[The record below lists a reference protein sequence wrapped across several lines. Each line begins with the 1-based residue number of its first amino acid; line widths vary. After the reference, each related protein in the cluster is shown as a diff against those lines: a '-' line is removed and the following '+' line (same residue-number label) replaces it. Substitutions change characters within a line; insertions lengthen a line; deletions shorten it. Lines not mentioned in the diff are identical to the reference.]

1 MLRKIIQQLKQ
12 AFAMKYE
19 NLDAATFKE
28 KIETVEDA
36 MVIDVRSEAE
46 LSEGSIPGYTMINM
60 YSPDFALKIDQLD
73 KNKSYFVYC
82 RSGNRSSSACSFM
95 SSKGFGKVYNL
106 SGGIGAWNKLIKQN
120 A

>member
-19 NLDAATFKE
+19 NLDAETFRE
-28 KIETVEDA
+28 KIETTNDA
-36 MVIDVRSEAE
+36 LVIDVRSEAE

-60 YSPDFALKIDQLD
+60 FSPDFALKIEKLD

-82 RSGNRSSSACSFM
+82 RSGNRSSSACNFM
-95 SSKGFGKVYNL
+95 TSKGFEKVYNL
-106 SGGIGAWNKLIKQN
+106 SGGIGAWNKLMKQN